1 MSIET
6 LNDTTE
12 TVVLTPSAARQL
24 RTLREQEADAGKS
37 LRIGVKGGGCSGMSY
52 ILAFDTPTAM
62 DVTFEQDGVEFVVDK
77 RHLLYLG
84 GTVLDFSEGLDN
96 RGFVFS
102 NPKAVSTC
110 GCGSSFSA

>member
-1 MSIET
+1 MESVE
-6 LNDTTE
+6 
-12 TVVLTPSAARQL
+12 LTPSAIRQIHKI
-24 RTLREQEADAGKS
+24 RAEQHVPSDQY

-52 ILAFDTPTAM
+52 ILEFGPKTEM
-62 DVTFEQDGVEFVVDK
+62 DVLVEQPGLEIVVDK

-84 GTVLDFSEGLDN
+84 GTQLDFSEGLDN

>member
-1 MSIET
+1 MS
-6 LNDTTE
+6 TE
-12 TVVLTPSAARQL
+12 LLTPTESVVLTRSAARQL
-24 RTLREQEADAGKS
+24 RKLIDEEGATDRM

-52 ILAFDTPTAM
+52 ILAFDIPTDM
-62 DVTFEQDGVEFVVDK
+62 DVHLEQDGVVFIVDK

-84 GTVLDFSEGLDN
+84 GTELDFSDGLDN

-102 NPKAVSTC
+102 NPNATSTC

>member
-1 MSIET
+1 M
-6 LNDTTE
+6 
-12 TVVLTPSAARQL
+12 PSDQY
-24 RTLREQEADAGKS
+24 

-52 ILAFDTPTAM
+52 ILEFSPKTDM
-62 DVTFEQDGVEFVVDK
+62 DVLVEQPGLEVVVDK

-84 GTVLDFSEGLDN
+84 GTRLDFSDGLDN

>member
-1 MSIET
+1 MST
-6 LNDTTE
+6 DLLTPTDT
-12 TVVLTPSAARQL
+12 VILTPSAAKQL
-24 RTLREQEADAGKS
+24 KKLLQQEGQTDRV

-52 ILAFDTPTAM
+52 ILAFDTATDM
-62 DVTFEQDGVEFVVDK
+62 DVRLEQEGVPFVVDK

-84 GTVLDFSEGLDN
+84 GTELDFSDGLDN

-102 NPKAVSTC
+102 NPNASSTC

>member
-1 MSIET
+1 MS
-6 LNDTTE
+6 LDL
-12 TVVLTPSAARQL
+12 LTPTDTVILTASAAKQL
-24 RTLREQEADAGKS
+24 RKLIEQEGASDRA

-52 ILAFDTPTAM
+52 ILAFDTPTDM
-62 DVTFEQDGVEFVVDK
+62 DVRLEQDGVPFIVDK

-84 GTVLDFSEGLDN
+84 GTELDFSDGLDN

-102 NPKAVSTC
+102 NPNATSTC

>member
-1 MSIET
+1 MST
-6 LNDTTE
+6 DL
-12 TVVLTPSAARQL
+12 LTPTDSVILTGSAAKQL
-24 RTLREQEADAGKS
+24 RKLIEEEGDTERM

-52 ILAFDTPTAM
+52 ILAFDTPTDM
-62 DVTFEQDGVEFVVDK
+62 DVRLEQDGVAFIVDK

-84 GTVLDFSEGLDN
+84 GTELDFSDGLDN

-102 NPKAVSTC
+102 NPNATSTC